1 MEALQNYV
9 YSNEELCKLYKSSK
23 EEYYIS
29 MLYQNNYKI
38 IWKLC
43 NKYKNVNWMYSIDD
57 LLSEA
62 FLGLEKAV
70 EYFVDGSCSFFSFLC
85 VVLNQY
91 LYGVVNGFS
100 SKDRGNKLLNQCVS
114 VYEALTDDEDPVL
127 LIDQLEDSVAQE
139 EIDKLPEVLF
149 MADLHAIEEKALNK
163 LTNKQKTVVEGI
175 NGFNS
180 AVYSVNELSEL
191 LNVSYPRIT
200 ELRNNSYLK
209 LKQDPN
215 LRKIWETEFKYR

>member
-1 MEALQNYV
+1 MEAIREFKQ
-9 YSNEELCKLYKSSK
+9 SNEELCRLYKSSK
-23 EEYYIS
+23 DSYYIS

-43 NKYKNVNWMYSIDD
+43 NKYRNINWLFSIDD

-70 EYFVDGSCSFFSFLC
+70 SLYVEESSSFSSFLYI
-85 VVLNQY
+85 VLNQW
-91 LYGVVNGFS
+91 LYAKVNGGTS
-100 SKDRGNKLLNQCVS
+100 REKGNKALNTCIS
-114 VYEALTDDEDPVL
+114 IYEALSDEDDL
-127 LIDQLEDSVAQE
+127 LLLDQIEDSISSE
-139 EIDKLPEVLF
+139 EMFNLPEVLF

-209 LKQDPN
+209 LRQDPN
-215 LRKIWETEFKYR
+215 LRKIWATEFLYR